1 MKGKPAQVA
10 YQETDG
16 AFKKMNQS
24 VPSTSMLLN
33 CSILSTSIRD
43 YSNC

>member
-16 AFKKMNQS
+16 LFKKMNRERAFHKHAS
-24 VPSTSMLLN
+24 
-33 CSILSTSIRD
+33 
-43 YSNC
+43 